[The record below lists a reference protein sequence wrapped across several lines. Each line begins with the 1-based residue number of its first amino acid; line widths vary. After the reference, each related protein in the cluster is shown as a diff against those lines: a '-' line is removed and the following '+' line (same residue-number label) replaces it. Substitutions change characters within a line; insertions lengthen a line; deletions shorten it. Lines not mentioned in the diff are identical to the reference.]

1 MTLLLKSRINNTI
14 NLFVKTAISILVI
27 SNHNCFRV
35 LYISF
40 EKYTY
45 ILALEMASPW
55 NQHCANCI
63 GKLSF
68 RIAKVAVLI
77 FRETFFS
84 ARRYACA
91 VYAVVV
97 CPSVCLSVCLS
108 VRHKPV
114 LYRND

>member
-1 MTLLLKSRINNTI
+1 MTLLLKSRINNKI
-14 NLFVKTAISILVI
+14 NLFVKTAISILVF

-55 NQHCANCI
+55 NQHYCI

-68 RIAKVAVLI
+68 RTAKVAALI
-77 FRETFFS
+77 SRETFFPRDAMP
-84 ARRYACA
+84 ARYM
-91 VYAVVV
+91 
-97 CPSVCLSVCLS
+97 PS
-108 VRHKPV
+108 
-114 LYRND
+114 